1 MLNQEADS
9 ALGYTSCNMDFKTH
23 RIIFLVRS
31 GLVRSMLEQIL
42 ILARIKTK
50 VALLQAAR
58 RKQNDQRSTRH
69 DLQRKIERTGLFSLK
84 EMMGEEMR

>member
-9 ALGYTSCNMDFKTH
+9 ALGYTSCNVAYKTH
-23 RIIFLVRS
+23 RITLLVRS
-31 GLVRSMLEQIL
+31 GLMRSMLEQTL
-42 ILARIKTK
+42 ILACIKK
-50 VALLQAAR
+50 EVALLQAAQ

-84 EMMGEEMR
+84 EMMGEEM